1 MIVNMSFDFL
11 FLFIF
16 FFQHKH
22 DLKNRK
28 YDLFVVH

>member
-16 FFQHKH
+16 SFQHKH